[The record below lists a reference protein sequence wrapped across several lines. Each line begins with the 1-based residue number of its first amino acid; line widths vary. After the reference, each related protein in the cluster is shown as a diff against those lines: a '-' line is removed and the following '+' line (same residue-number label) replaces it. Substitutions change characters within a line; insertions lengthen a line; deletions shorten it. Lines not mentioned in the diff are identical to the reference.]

1 MKRWLLA
8 ALAAIGAV
16 GALVT
21 RRWRSTGTEGDAAA
35 APGGYSVPRP
45 SVVEEAPDVAA
56 ADATVE
62 RAGPDDGDGDGGGG
76 GEGLQAIR
84 GIGPAMEARLAGVG
98 VTSVAQLAAWS
109 DAEVA
114 AMAPRLQVG
123 PERVEGWVAAARGVG
138 APG

>member
-8 ALAAIGAV
+8 VMAAMGAV

-21 RRWRSTGTEGDAAA
+21 RRWRSRGPDGDGAAQ
-35 APGGYSVPRP
+35 PGGSGVPRP
-45 SVVEEAPDVAA
+45 SVVEEAPEAA
-56 ADATVE
+56 AAGATVDGAA
-62 RAGPDDGDGDGGGG
+62 AGDAEADAGT

-109 DAEVA
+109 DADVA

-123 PERVEGWVAAARGVG
+123 PERVEGWVAAARGVE
-138 APG
+138 APA